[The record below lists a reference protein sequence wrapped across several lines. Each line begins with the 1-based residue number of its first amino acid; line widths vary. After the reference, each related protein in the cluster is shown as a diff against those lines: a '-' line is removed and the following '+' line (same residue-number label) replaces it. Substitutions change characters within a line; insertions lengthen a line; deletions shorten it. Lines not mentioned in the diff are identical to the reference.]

1 MPRAGNGG
9 FTLLETLVALAILG
23 VALLLTLVL
32 VLNQPR
38 MLSRLDGERQA
49 FRAIEGTLEAVRAGA
64 IPLESAHFESFAFL
78 AGTPAPPGLTL
89 QMDVFALP
97 APPGLY
103 KVSLVAHYTL
113 AGKGYDKRVQTLV
126 WQAADAADAAEE
138 EP

>member
-23 VALLLTLVL
+23 IALLLTLVL

-38 MLSRLDGERQA
+38 ILHRLDGERQA

-64 IPLESAHFESFAFL
+64 IPLESARFESFDFL
-78 AGTPAPPGLTL
+78 AGTPAPPDLTL
-89 QMDVFALP
+89 RMDVRPLDM
-97 APPGLY
+97 PPGLY
-103 KVSLVAHYTL
+103 EVSLVAHYTL

-126 WQAADAADAAEE
+126 WQTDEG
-138 EP
+138 P